1 MMPTDNIYGGWAASG
16 EIDIMESCNNMDF
29 IGGTIHYGGAW
40 PNNTLQGVHILT
52 GMDFSADYHKYTL
65 EWEPTVMRWYVDGV
79 LYSVKSSWWSSGGA
93 YPAPFNQRFHI
104 LLNLAVGGTYTGI
117 YNWQDVT
124 TNLPQ
129 QMLVDW
135 VRVYQK
141 D

>member
-1 MMPTDNIYGGWAASG
+1 MFTAAGPQAVKSILWKAAIIWISLG
-16 EIDIMESCNNMDF
+16 EPF
-29 IGGTIHYGGAW
+29 ITEAHGLTIF
-40 PNNTLQGVHILT
+40 TQGVLT
-52 GMDFSADYHKYTL
+52 VNGMDFSADYHIYSI

-79 LYSVKSSWWSSGGA
+79 LYSTKTSWWSSGGA

-117 YNWQDVT
+117 YNWHDVT

-129 QMLVDW
+129 QMLIDW

-141 D
+141 N